1 MSRDDLYERYL
12 SEAERFLK
20 SEASSA
26 QLVKQ
31 ECDRWDREST
41 SAKNMAGKKKTETDR
56 LAHQAQEAFSQL
68 SKRFEG
74 SRAKDVGVALP
85 NMVRPIAS
93 NEDAAEL
100 ASSLSGLIKK
110 IDCYIEML
118 EKDTTVNELSQ
129 RSSNA
134 LDARRAALDRK
145 RLLAEEEKAMPD
157 PLPAKAEESKGGCLS
172 QAAVLCVCCI
182 GAISLIANVL
192 FGLL

>member
-20 SEASSA
+20 SEASTA

-31 ECDRWDREST
+31 ECDREST
-41 SAKNMAGKKKTETDR
+41 SARNMAGKKKAEIDR

-68 SKRFEG
+68 SKRLAG
-74 SRAKDVGVALP
+74 SHAKDVGAALP

-110 IDCYIEML
+110 IDCYIEMI
-118 EKDTTVNELSQ
+118 EKDLQ
-129 RSSNA
+129 MHWM
-134 LDARRAALDRK
+134 LDG
-145 RLLAEEEKAMPD
+145 RLLTGSVFWWKKRRRCRILFPLKPRSRKAAAF
-157 PLPAKAEESKGGCLS
+157 LRRRFYAR
-172 QAAVLCVCCI
+172 AVL
-182 GAISLIANVL
+182 G
-192 FGLL
+192 

>member
-20 SEASSA
+20 SETSSA

-31 ECDRWDREST
+31 ECDRWDRESN
-41 SAKNMAGKKKTETDR
+41 SAKNMAGKKIDR
-56 LAHQAQEAFSQL
+56 LAHQAQEVFSQL
-68 SKRFEG
+68 SKRLEG
-74 SRAKDVGVALP
+74 SRAKDVGIALP

-110 IDCYIEML
+110 IDCYIEMI
-118 EKDTTVNELSQ
+118 EKDTSVNELSQ

-172 QAAVLCVCCI
+172 QAAVLCACCI

>member
-41 SAKNMAGKKKTETDR
+41 SAKNMAGKKKTEIDR
-56 LAHQAQEAFSQL
+56 LADQAQEAFSQL
-68 SKRFEG
+68 SKRLEG
-74 SRAKDVGVALP
+74 SRARDVGVALP
-85 NMVRPIAS
+85 NMVRPIES

-110 IDCYIEML
+110 IDCYIEMI
-118 EKDTTVNELSQ
+118 EEDTSVNELSQ

-157 PLPAKAEESKGGCLS
+157 PLPVKAEESKGGCLS
-172 QAAVLCVCCI
+172 QAAVLCACCI

>member
-31 ECDRWDREST
+31 ECDRWDRESN
-41 SAKNMAGKKKTETDR
+41 SAKSTAGKKKTEIDR
-56 LAHQAQEAFSQL
+56 LAHQAQEGFSQL
-68 SKRFEG
+68 SKRLEG
-74 SRAKDVGVALP
+74 SRAKDVGIALP

-93 NEDAAEL
+93 NEDAADL

-110 IDCYIEML
+110 IDCYIEMI
-118 EKDTTVNELSQ
+118 EKDTSMNELSQ

-157 PLPAKAEESKGGCLS
+157 PLPVKAEESKGGCLS
-172 QAAVLCVCCI
+172 QAAVLCACCI